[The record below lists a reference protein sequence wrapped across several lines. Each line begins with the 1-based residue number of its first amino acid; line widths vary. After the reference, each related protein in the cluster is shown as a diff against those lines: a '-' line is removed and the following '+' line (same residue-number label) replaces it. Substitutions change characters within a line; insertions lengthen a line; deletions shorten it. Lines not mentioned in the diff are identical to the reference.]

1 MITRRRLVY
10 YLLINIFVS
19 ALVTGIIIY
28 FYDQI
33 HRNDCNTFLPN
44 TTAITTGTTNTVNVN
59 IIGVV
64 GTGTLSDEQI
74 VIRNDGSQ
82 PLILTGWYLKNSK
95 GDTYTFKQLTIYP
108 GAKILVHTK
117 SGTDILP
124 DLYWGRSASAW
135 VSGELAAL
143 YDVQNIAR
151 AFYRIP

>member
-1 MITRRRLVY
+1 MKTRWRLVY
-10 YLLINIFVS
+10 YLLINVFVS
-19 ALVTGIIIY
+19 ALVTGLIIY

-33 HRNDCNTFLPN
+33 HRNDCNTSLPS
-44 TTAITTGTTNTVNVN
+44 TTALSTGVNDVNVN
-59 IIGVV
+59 IVSVV
-64 GTGTLSDEQI
+64 GTGTLSNEQI

-95 GDTYTFKQLTIYP
+95 GETYTFRQLTIYP

-124 DLYWGRSASAW
+124 DLYWGRSAPAW
-135 VSGELAAL
+135 ISGELAAL